1 MAPKKKILR
10 KAIRSGHSGP
20 RLSYGNKCPVD
31 RVCLLQFATVP
42 SIPYCLTALVPSLFS
57 RPPWPQEGNLK
68 PKMLNDCPCSKN
80 QLVKIELCDNLAL
93 SFTKTICF

>member
-1 MAPKKKILR
+1 MAPPKKKILR

-42 SIPYCLTALVPSLFS
+42 SIPYCLTASLLPSF
-57 RPPWPQEGNLK
+57 
-68 PKMLNDCPCSKN
+68 
-80 QLVKIELCDNLAL
+80 AL
-93 SFTKTICF
+93 PAWLL